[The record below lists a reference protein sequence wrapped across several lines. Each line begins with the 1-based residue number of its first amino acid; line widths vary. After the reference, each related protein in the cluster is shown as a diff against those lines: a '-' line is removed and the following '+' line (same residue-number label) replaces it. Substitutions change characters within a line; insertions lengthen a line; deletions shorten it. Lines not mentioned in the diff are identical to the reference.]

1 MLRGLSYRLLPALF
15 LAPLL
20 ALSVSAETDEKL
32 YLEHVKTLAAPEMRG
47 RGAGTPELEKAAEYI
62 AARLEEFGVE
72 PAGDEGSFFQ
82 SFTVTTGAV
91 LGDGNRLVAT
101 SRRGAREL
109 KADADYRP
117 VNFSSSGSVEGEV
130 VFAGYGITAEEYDYD
145 DYADLDVDGKIVVV
159 MRYEPAR
166 FTEEAGGRNTHHA
179 HLISK
184 AINARNQGAA
194 AVVLVNPPAVDKDE
208 LIKFGSV
215 AGPDDAGI
223 PMVQVKRSIAERWL
237 RRSGRSLR
245 LLERD
250 IAAKDAPASF
260 ALGTAFRLELKVD
273 VERKQARQ
281 RNVVG
286 YVPGRTD
293 EYVVVGAHYDHLGLG
308 DQSSLA
314 PDLIGTVHHGAD
326 DNASGVAGLL
336 EIARQ
341 AAGGETQEEGLLL
354 IAFAGEEIGLLGSAY
369 WTENPTRPI
378 EKASAMLNM
387 DMIGRVSKDKVYIG
401 GVGTAAELKDVVAKA
416 TEHSGFAP
424 DFSQSGYSASDH
436 TSFTAK
442 GVPVLFFFSGLH
454 GDYHKPSDTWDKIDV
469 EEAADLVDV
478 VAAVA
483 ADLRDGSEELAFVK
497 SAPAAAGPH
506 GGGDGAS
513 SGGGGGGYGPYF
525 GSIPDFAEVPNG
537 VRFADVRPGSPADK
551 AGLKG
556 GDVMTGWNGNP
567 IANLYDFTYALRDS
581 EVGETVVVEYERD
594 GETATAEVKLEQRR

>member
-1 MLRGLSYRLLPALF
+1 MLRGLLFRLLPAL
-15 LAPLL
+15 AL
-20 ALSVSAETDEKL
+20 ALCVSAETDETL

-47 RGAGTPELEKAAEYI
+47 RGAGTPELEKAAEYV
-62 AARLEEFGVE
+62 AARLKEFGVE
-72 PAGDEGSFFQ
+72 PAGDDGSYFQ

-109 KADADYRP
+109 KADEDYRP
-117 VNFSSSGSVEGEV
+117 VNFSSSGSVEGEA
-130 VFAGYGITAEEYDYD
+130 VFAGYGTTAEEYDYD
-145 DYADLDVDGKIVVV
+145 DYEGLDVDGKIVIV

-194 AVVLVNPPAVDKDE
+194 AVVLVNPPAVDNDE

-260 ALGTAFRLELKVD
+260 ALGTAFRLELNVD

-341 AAGGETQEEGLLL
+341 AVEGETQEEGLLL

-416 TEHSGFAP
+416 VEHSGFAP

-506 GGGDGAS
+506 GSGDGSS

-556 GDVMTGWNGNP
+556 GDVMIGWNGSP

-581 EVGETVVVEYERD
+581 EVGETVVVEYERN
-594 GETATAEVKLEQRR
+594 GETATAKVTLEQRR

>member
-1 MLRGLSYRLLPALF
+1 MNRGF
-15 LAPLL
+15 LL
-20 ALSVSAETDEKL
+20 ALLFAVCLPGGETNPQG

-62 AARLEEFGVE
+62 AKKLREYGVE
-72 PAGDEGSFFQ
+72 PAGEDGYFQ

-91 LGDGNRLVAT
+91 LGDENRLAAT
-101 SRRGAREL
+101 NRRGTQEL
-109 KADADYRP
+109 KGDTDYRP
-117 VNFSSSGSVEGEV
+117 VNFSASGAVEGDV
-130 VFAGYGITAEEYDYD
+130 VFAGYGITAEEYEYD
-145 DYADLDVDGKIVVV
+145 DFAEIDADGKIVLL

-166 FTEEAGGRNTHHA
+166 FSEQSGGRNTHHS

-184 AINARNQGAA
+184 AINARNHGAK
-194 AVVLVNPPAVDKDE
+194 AVLLVNPSSTKGDE

-215 AGPDDAGI
+215 AGPDNAGI
-223 PMVQVKRSIAERWL
+223 PMVQVKRPVAERWL
-237 RRSGRSLR
+237 RRSGKSLR

-260 ALGTAFRLELKVD
+260 EFGSAFRIELAVD
-273 VERKQARQ
+273 VERRQAQQ

-286 YVPGRTD
+286 YIPGKTD

-314 PDLIGTVHHGAD
+314 PDLIGQVHHGAD

-336 EIARQ
+336 EIARI
-341 AAGGETQEEGLLL
+341 AAAADEKLERGLLM

-369 WTENPTRPI
+369 WAENPTRPV
-378 EKASAMLNM
+378 ENAAAMLNM

-401 GVGTAAELKDVVAKA
+401 GVGTAEPLRQVVQRAI
-416 TEHSGFAP
+416 EGSGFEP
-424 DFSQSGYSASDH
+424 DYSQSGYSASDH

-442 GVPVLFFFSGLH
+442 QVPVLFFFSGLH
-454 GDYHKPSDTWDKIDV
+454 GDYHKPSDTWDKIDA
-469 EEAADLVDV
+469 EEASALVDV
-478 VAAVA
+478 VAKIAL
-483 ADLRDGSEELAFVK
+483 DLRDDTEELAFVK

-506 GGGDGAS
+506 GGDGGS
-513 SGGGGGGYGPYF
+513 SSGGGGYGPYF

-537 VRFADVRPGSPADK
+537 VRFADVRPESPAAK

-556 GDVMTGWNGNP
+556 GDVMTSFDGKP

-581 EVGETVVVEYERD
+581 RVGQTVVVEYERD
-594 GETATAEVKLEQRR
+594 GAKASTKVTLEQRR